1 MPGACR
7 GTGTVKNGIHVADN
21 GNVDI
26 ANDCPLGTIKG
37 MPPGTNKGCLPRA
50 AEGSAKGWPSG

>member
-1 MPGACR
+1 M
-7 GTGTVKNGIHVADN
+7 GTVKNGIHVADN
-21 GNVDI
+21 ENVDI

-37 MPPGTNKGCLPRA
+37 MPPGTNKGCLPRT